1 MCYVCYPKGNAEG
14 YIPATQCVAKEDS
27 MLFNAVISS
36 ILEAN
41 KQTKKNTLE
50 LILGDN
56 FY

>member
-41 KQTKKNTLE
+41 KQKKTPWNW
-50 LILGDN
+50 
-56 FY
+56 F